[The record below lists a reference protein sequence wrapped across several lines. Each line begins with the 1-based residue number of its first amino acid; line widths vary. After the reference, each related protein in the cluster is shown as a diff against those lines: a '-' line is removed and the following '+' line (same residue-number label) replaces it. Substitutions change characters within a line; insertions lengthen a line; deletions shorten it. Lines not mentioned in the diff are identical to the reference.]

1 MFKAG
6 GFTMML
12 ACEANPAASCLP
24 QEVSLCAALQAVI
37 AYADGQEKSSISV
50 TSVEGRIVISG
61 EVETLSAFERAVIIA
76 ECFASRPI
84 IADLAIRQPPYP
96 YLDASSP
103 RIRLVNDNRS
113 DRQ

>member
-12 ACEANPAASCLP
+12 SCDANQVSSCDP
-24 QEVSLCAALQAVI
+24 QDISLCAALQAVI

-50 TSVEGRIVISG
+50 TSVEGRIVLSG
-61 EVETLSAFERAVIIA
+61 EVETLSAFEHAVIIA

-84 IADLAIRQPPYP
+84 IADLAIRQRPCT
-96 YLDASSP
+96 YLETPSR
-103 RIRLVNDNRS
+103 RIHLANNNRS
-113 DRQ
+113 EKQ

>member
-1 MFKAG
+1 MFTAG

-12 ACEANPAASCLP
+12 AYGPDPAASCNP
-24 QEVSLCAALQAVI
+24 REVSLCAALQAVI

-50 TSVEGRIVISG
+50 TSVEGRIVLSG

-84 IADLAIRQPPYP
+84 VADLAIRQRPHT
-96 YLDASSP
+96 YLDAPSR
-103 RIRLVNDNRS
+103 RIHLANNNRS
-113 DRQ
+113 DKQ